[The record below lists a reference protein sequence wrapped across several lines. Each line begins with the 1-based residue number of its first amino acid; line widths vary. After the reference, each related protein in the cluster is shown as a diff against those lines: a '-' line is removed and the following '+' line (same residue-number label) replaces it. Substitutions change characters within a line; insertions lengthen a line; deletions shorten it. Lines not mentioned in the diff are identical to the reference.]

1 MLQHSSSTCIW
12 SIYFSDDTIF
22 QSLWFLSGFPW
33 SRVSAN
39 KEATEPRVPFGKV
52 EVITSKMLRSPPWL
66 GWPLWTICVTNDHGY
81 LPLVVNTSLPFPHS
95 QLITGFVIRLT
106 RRVSLVEQK
115 LLILPEHLSSP
126 PIFNGVRVTRYLVL
140 CVCLVDR
147 CLSFCTFTF
156 GHFVVCSSSIYEFYY
171 PFGIFKLFI
180 HINLPI
186 E

>member
-1 MLQHSSSTCIW
+1 MKHIYILLTDRKHISSIIALNEKGFLLICTRIVW
-12 SIYFSDDTIF
+12 SVVWL
-22 QSLWFLSGFPW
+22 SLSLI
-33 SRVSAN
+33 
-39 KEATEPRVPFGKV
+39 KV
-52 EVITSKMLRSPPWL
+52 THGSPSWL
-66 GWPLWTICVTNDHGY
+66 GWPLWNICVTNDHGY
-81 LPLVVNTSLPFPHS
+81 VPLVVNTSLPFPHS